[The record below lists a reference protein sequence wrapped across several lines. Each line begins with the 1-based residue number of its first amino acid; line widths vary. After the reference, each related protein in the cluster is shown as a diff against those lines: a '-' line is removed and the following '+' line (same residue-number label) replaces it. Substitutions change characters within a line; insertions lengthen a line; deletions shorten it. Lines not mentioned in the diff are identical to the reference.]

1 MRTSRS
7 SGASW
12 WQTSP
17 WRGVLSCWLR
27 GMQSLALPVTVGVP
41 AAARHRSDNLA
52 KHRRLGRRRYRGRAA
67 AQLVPNL
74 TPSSARAPLACLV
87 AGLSA
92 DYRTASRH
100 RRAARRRDPEARPPP
115 GGGASILCRPPFPI
129 PTAAARQSRD
139 PRRLQRRR
147 SSRTPS
153 LQERSSAGDPP
164 SGTLLAQRRRGAS
177 SLQHWWWR
185 QR

>member
-1 MRTSRS
+1 
-7 SGASW
+7 
-12 WQTSP
+12 
-17 WRGVLSCWLR
+17 
-27 GMQSLALPVTVGVP
+27 MQSLALPVTVGVP
-41 AAARHRSDNLA
+41 AATHHRSDNLA
-52 KHRRLGRRRYRGRAA
+52 KRRRLGRRRYRGRAA
-67 AQLVPNL
+67 AQLAPNL

-164 SGTLLAQRRRGAS
+164 SGTLLAQRRRGRPPCSIGGGVKGRGHLRAC
-177 SLQHWWWR
+177 
-185 QR
+185 